1 MSGDGTHVR
10 LSDDWRDNGWFS
22 FPRKFA
28 RDRSLSWKAKGI
40 AALLASHSDS
50 FKFSASELERWAK
63 DGRDGTAAGIRELEA
78 SGYLVRERQ
87 PSGEMVYR
95 LFPEPHTEN
104 PEEAGQEPHTEIPPT
119 ENPVTE
125 KPGVLKKTTPKETMG
140 VGDSR
145 SDMSADALFDLPG
158 LDKPVDEIPAGI
170 PPDAPTFEDFWQA
183 YPPDR
188 RVAKKN
194 AEKAWRKA
202 LFGVPAASRGE
213 LAHLILDG
221 AKRYAKER
229 ADEPVK
235 FTKHPATWLNG
246 GCWVDEPGANKTSS
260 AYRPYRDEDM
270 YPGAEPWF
278 KPEDLED

>member
-1 MSGDGTHVR
+1 MSGNGTHVR

-63 DGRDGTAAGIRELEA
+63 DGRDGTAAGLRELEA
-78 SGYLVRERQ
+78 AGYLVRQRQ
-87 PSGEMVYR
+87 PSGDMVYK

-125 KPGVLKKTTPKETMG
+125 NPGVYKKTTPKETTG

-145 SDMSADALFDLPG
+145 SDISADDALFDLPG
-158 LDKPVDEIPAGI
+158 QDKPAEDETVGI
-170 PPDAPTFEDFWQA
+170 PPDAPTFEDFWKA
-183 YPPDR
+183 YPLKK
-188 RVAKKN
+188 AKLA
-194 AEKAWRKA
+194 AERAWKKA
-202 LFGVPAASRGE
+202 LFQVP
-213 LAHLILDG
+213 LDG
-221 AKRYAKER
+221 RAARAQLIVDGAERYAKER
-229 ADEPVK
+229 ADEPAK
-235 FTKHPATWLNG
+235 FTRYPATWLNG
-246 GCWVDEPGANKTSS
+246 GCWEDEPVKPSG
-260 AYRPYRDEDM
+260 YRPYRDEDM